1 MAHAAIVSRE
11 MGIPAVVGTGKA
23 TSTLIEG
30 DIVTVDGN
38 NGKVYPGKTET
49 KKAEI
54 KQVVPTKIKIKVI
67 VDLPDY
73 AERAA
78 LSGCTGVGLVR
89 LEGIIAETGKHP
101 MYYVKENKTDEY
113 IGSLVKGLDKI
124 ASYFN
129 EVWIRSSDIRT
140 DEFKNLQGS
149 LNIEG
154 NPMLG
159 DHGIRFTLKHK
170 EILRAELIA
179 IKELADKH
187 HDKKFGFM
195 IPQVIGV
202 DELSET
208 KKMADEVGLPDNVK
222 LGIMVETPAAVQL
235 INQLCESGIK
245 FISFGTNDLT
255 QYTLA
260 IDRNNPEVQH
270 LYNEMHPAVLN
281 SISYV
286 IRRCKKYG
294 VETSICGQAGSRED
308 MAKFL
313 LEQGIDSISC
323 NADAAYNVSKIV
335 SEIEGK
341 LVNVESSV
349 GKYPDKE
356 NEKKEENLMISHV
369 KKLPIVDKDME
380 QVILSELENE
390 YNPGTTSEGDTP
402 NLNDAIG
409 IGSDSFEEK
418 KDDKILDFEN

>member
-1 MAHAAIVSRE
+1 MEEPCQTMSL
-11 MGIPAVVGTGKA
+11 
-23 TSTLIEG
+23 SL
-30 DIVTVDGN
+30 
-38 NGKVYPGKTET
+38 TERT
-49 KKAEI
+49 ASLKLKI
-54 KQVVPTKIKIKVI
+54 SGPT
-67 VDLPDY
+67 P
-73 AERAA
+73 
-78 LSGCTGVGLVR
+78 
-89 LEGIIAETGKHP
+89 
-101 MYYVKENKTDEY
+101 
-113 IGSLVKGLDKI
+113 
-124 ASYFN
+124 
-129 EVWIRSSDIRT
+129 WIRS
-140 DEFKNLQGS
+140 
-149 LNIEG
+149 
-154 NPMLG
+154 
-159 DHGIRFTLKHK
+159 
-170 EILRAELIA
+170 
-179 IKELADKH
+179 
-187 HDKKFGFM
+187 KKFGFM

>member
-1 MAHAAIVSRE
+1 
-11 MGIPAVVGTGKA
+11 
-23 TSTLIEG
+23 
-30 DIVTVDGN
+30 
-38 NGKVYPGKTET
+38 
-49 KKAEI
+49 
-54 KQVVPTKIKIKVI
+54 
-67 VDLPDY
+67 
-73 AERAA
+73 
-78 LSGCTGVGLVR
+78 
-89 LEGIIAETGKHP
+89 
-101 MYYVKENKTDEY
+101 
-113 IGSLVKGLDKI
+113 
-124 ASYFN
+124 
-129 EVWIRSSDIRT
+129 
-140 DEFKNLQGS
+140 
-149 LNIEG
+149 
-154 NPMLG
+154 
-159 DHGIRFTLKHK
+159 
-170 EILRAELIA
+170 
-179 IKELADKH
+179 
-187 HDKKFGFM
+187 
-195 IPQVIGV
+195 
-202 DELSET
+202 
-208 KKMADEVGLPDNVK
+208 
-222 LGIMVETPAAVQL
+222 
-235 INQLCESGIK
+235 
-245 FISFGTNDLT
+245 LT